1 MTLESHIHELETAL
15 ESSADAKA
23 TAEEQQE
30 RMKQVYSTLVV
41 HYRGDGKG
49 VAEAEHFAKASE
61 EYRAAAD
68 KWIVANY
75 EFRRTD
81 AKAEAMRLRFEAWR
95 TANATERAKM
105 NLR

>member
-1 MTLESHIHELETAL
+1 MTLDRSIEQLETAL
-15 ESSADAKA
+15 EKA
-23 TAEEQQE
+23 AEARASAEEHAE

-41 HYRGDGKG
+41 HHRGDGKG
-49 VAEAEHFAKASE
+49 VGEAEHLAKASE

-68 KWIVANY
+68 KWILANY
-75 EFRRTD
+75 DFRRTD